1 MTPLSRTWHWWA
13 SCESVCC
20 MRGKAW
26 SSADWWRSWPMTN
39 TLACLRS
46 CQWWAFWTYLVTVNL
61 FYLYLM
67 NFMFHTTLDAL
78 GNILR
83 VYYKSMKC
91 DVLFSQ
97 GSISTLF
104 RWVEHVFHVC
114 IKCSSCLQQYKN
126 YKKIKRVFTELWSQ
140 MYSHV
145 LWITVYS
152 VPTQE
157 TAKHRAKFGWP
168 PLSDVS
174 AVPVMK
180 PRRDTRWNLLQ
191 CPKLANRSQP
201 LVGRSSPCCEDVEE
215 ILLFNNFS
223 DCRCYIPSL
232 RRYSP
237 TKLCDDAQMAFLH
250 NFCVLFLASRVWH
263 ISDLHSKFVLRHII
277 STLRQQNIG
286 EERRRTK
293 TKETTAVTYNGPSPC
308 RYLPSKRPF
317 TGICSSKIG
326 CYGNVS

>member
-1 MTPLSRTWHWWA
+1 VENLDGFQYFLHIWKRDECIAHCKYAIHIYFTSDVNMTPLSRTWHWWA

-39 TLACLRS
+39 TCLRS

-126 YKKIKRVFTELWSQ
+126 YKKSNEFLQSYDHKCTATFYESQ
-140 MYSHV
+140 RIV
-145 LWITVYS
+145 
-152 VPTQE
+152 
-157 TAKHRAKFGWP
+157 
-168 PLSDVS
+168 
-174 AVPVMK
+174 
-180 PRRDTRWNLLQ
+180 
-191 CPKLANRSQP
+191 
-201 LVGRSSPCCEDVEE
+201 
-215 ILLFNNFS
+215 
-223 DCRCYIPSL
+223 
-232 RRYSP
+232 
-237 TKLCDDAQMAFLH
+237 
-250 NFCVLFLASRVWH
+250 
-263 ISDLHSKFVLRHII
+263 
-277 STLRQQNIG
+277 
-286 EERRRTK
+286 
-293 TKETTAVTYNGPSPC
+293 
-308 RYLPSKRPF
+308 
-317 TGICSSKIG
+317 
-326 CYGNVS
+326 